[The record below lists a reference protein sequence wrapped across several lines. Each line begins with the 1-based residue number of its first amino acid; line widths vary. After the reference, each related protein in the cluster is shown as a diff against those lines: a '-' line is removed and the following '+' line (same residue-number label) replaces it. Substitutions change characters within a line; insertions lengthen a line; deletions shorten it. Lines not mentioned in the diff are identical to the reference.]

1 LFWPLHE
8 LGSSFYCIFT
18 CFRLCNLSVMTSESF
33 VCLGQFL
40 AVICFIPLLWNCC
53 FRTKCCLQANVL
65 HGRKFVKHIRKP
77 GPDHAVQNNG
87 LSLTE
92 PGTLIRVFLNKNE
105 EKNNKLLFVC
115 KKILNPGE
123 RSAIPR

>member
-1 LFWPLHE
+1 MRFHNIEPDA
-8 LGSSFYCIFT
+8 F
-18 CFRLCNLSVMTSESF
+18 NLSAII
-33 VCLGQFL
+33 G
-40 AVICFIPLLWNCC
+40 
-53 FRTKCCLQANVL
+53 
-65 HGRKFVKHIRKP
+65 HIRKP